1 MKVNIKIYLK
11 FLIAICFL
19 ALAFHL
25 LILIKVIPYEITWG
39 GKLKNDKEM
48 YVFEIL
54 SIVVNSFFVYV
65 LLQKGNYVKPVF
77 GRKTLSVILWVFF
90 AIFTLNTIGNLFAET
105 TFERSFTIVT
115 LINAV
120 LIWLINKQPAN
131 SGGAK

>member
-1 MKVNIKIYLK
+1 M
-11 FLIAICFL
+11 

>member
-11 FLIAICFL
+11 ILIAICFL